1 MHKMLA
7 LLVWLVYNMCVSKK
21 ETKEYPVK
29 VTKKKIEAI
38 LQKDERMKWVTLW
51 YDRSAKQWVFAG
63 GDACMWETS
72 GTGIYR
78 LDMLSVEEWVDYA
91 YQLAGR
97 KRYV

>member
-7 LLVWLVYNMCVSKK
+7 FFVRLVYNMCVSKK
-21 ETKEYPVK
+21 ETKEYPMK

-51 YDRSAKQWVFAG
+51 YDRSAKQWIFAG
-63 GDACMWETS
+63 GDACLWESS

-91 YQLAGR
+91 YHLAGR

>member
-1 MHKMLA
+1 M
-7 LLVWLVYNMCVSKK
+7 
-21 ETKEYPVK
+21 K
-29 VTKKKIEAI
+29 VTKQKIEAI

-63 GDACMWETS
+63 GDAGMWETS
-72 GTGIYR
+72 GTGIFR
-78 LDMLSVEEWVDYA
+78 LDMLSVEEWVYYA

>member
-1 MHKMLA
+1 M
-7 LLVWLVYNMCVSKK
+7 
-21 ETKEYPVK
+21 K

-51 YDRSAKQWVFAG
+51 YDRSAKQWIFAG
-63 GDACMWETS
+63 GDACLWECS

>member
-7 LLVWLVYNMCVSKK
+7 LLVRLVYNMCVSKK
-21 ETKEYPVK
+21 GTKEYPMK

-51 YDRSAKQWVFAG
+51 YDRSAKQWIFAG
-63 GDACMWETS
+63 GDACLWESS
-72 GTGIYR
+72 GTGIFR

>member
-1 MHKMLA
+1 MHIMLA
-7 LLVWLVYNMCVSKK
+7 LLVRLVYNMCVSKK

>member
-1 MHKMLA
+1 M
-7 LLVWLVYNMCVSKK
+7 
-21 ETKEYPVK
+21 K

-38 LQKDERMKWVTLW
+38 LQQDERMKWV
-51 YDRSAKQWVFAG
+51 S
-63 GDACMWETS
+63 
-72 GTGIYR
+72 

>member
-7 LLVWLVYNMCVSKK
+7 LLVRLVYNMCVSKK
-21 ETKEYPVK
+21 ETEEYPVK

-38 LQKDERMKWVTLW
+38 LQQDERMKWVTLW
-51 YDRSAKQWVFAG
+51 YDRSAKQWIFAG
-63 GDACMWETS
+63 GDACLWESS

-91 YQLAGR
+91 YHLAGR

>member
-7 LLVWLVYNMCVSKK
+7 LFVRLVYNMCVSKK

-51 YDRSAKQWVFAG
+51 YDRSAKQWIFAG
-63 GDACMWETS
+63 GDACLWESS

>member
-7 LLVWLVYNMCVSKK
+7 LFVRLVYNMCVSKK

-38 LQKDERMKWVTLW
+38 LQKDERMKGVTLW
-51 YDRSAKQWVFAG
+51 YDRSAKQWIFAG
-63 GDACMWETS
+63 GDAYLWESS
-72 GTGIYR
+72 GTAIFR

-91 YQLAGR
+91 YELAGR

>member
-21 ETKEYPVK
+21 ETKEYPMK

-63 GDACMWETS
+63 GDACMWESS

>member
-7 LLVWLVYNMCVSKK
+7 LPVRLVYNMCVSKK
-21 ETKEYPVK
+21 ETKEYPMK

-63 GDACMWETS
+63 GDACMWESS

-78 LDMLSVEEWVDYA
+78 PT
-91 YQLAGR
+91 
-97 KRYV
+97 

>member
-7 LLVWLVYNMCVSKK
+7 LLVRLVYNICVSKK

-51 YDRSAKQWVFAG
+51 YDRSAKQWIFAG
-63 GDACMWETS
+63 GDACLWESS

>member
-7 LLVWLVYNMCVSKK
+7 LLVRLVYNMCVSKK
-21 ETKEYPVK
+21 ETKKYPMK

-51 YDRSAKQWVFAG
+51 YDRSAKQWVFGG
-63 GDACMWETS
+63 GDACMWESS
-72 GTGIYR
+72 GTGVFR

>member
-1 MHKMLA
+1 MLA
-7 LLVWLVYNMCVSKK
+7 FLMWLVYNMCVSKK

-63 GDACMWETS
+63 GDACMWESS
-72 GTGIYR
+72 GTLTPR
-78 LDMLSVEEWVDYA
+78 LDMLSVEEWVDLA
-91 YQLAGR
+91 YELAGR

>member
-7 LLVWLVYNMCVSKK
+7 LLVRLVYNMCVSKK

-51 YDRSAKQWVFAG
+51 FDRSAKQWVFAG
-63 GDACMWETS
+63 GDACMWESS
-72 GTGIYR
+72 GTLTPR
-78 LDMLSVEEWVDYA
+78 LDMLSVEEWVDLA
-91 YQLAGR
+91 YELAGR

>member
-1 MHKMLA
+1 MLA
-7 LLVWLVYNMCVSKK
+7 LLVRLVYNMCVSKK

-63 GDACMWETS
+63 GDACMWERS
-72 GTGIYR
+72 GTGVFR
-78 LDMLSVEEWVDYA
+78 LDMMSVEEWVDLA
-91 YQLAGR
+91 YELAGR